1 MHVNYCG
8 NSAEPSNKGAI
19 LLTLTVDGS
28 RVANLRQNTS
38 FWFSVLEECKPLR
51 VRANRESLKVLR
63 DNSSHVFMIDKLREG
78 ALISCRRSLQVCDS
92 FVAVQVFV
100 LLGLNCLLYCTER
113 IFVHGNVRL
122 EPKLETALV
131 LTIDRNRALILTLT
145 GLRCVRV
152 DVAVRH
158 VEVLRLSWISTGVWH
173 EEELVRA
180 QVQLTRVLGLR
191 KLTYFKSIH
200 GHLFLLVI

>member
-1 MHVNYCG
+1 
-8 NSAEPSNKGAI
+8 
-19 LLTLTVDGS
+19 
-28 RVANLRQNTS
+28 
-38 FWFSVLEECKPLR
+38 
-51 VRANRESLKVLR
+51 
-63 DNSSHVFMIDKLREG
+63 MIDELREG
-78 ALISCRRSLQVCDS
+78 TLISCRRSLQVCDS

-100 LLGLNCLLYCTER
+100 LLGLNCLLYCTKR
-113 IFVHGNVRL
+113 VFVHGNVRF
-122 EPKLETALV
+122 EPKLQTALV
-131 LTIDRNRALILTLT
+131 LTIDRNRALIFTLT
-145 GLRCVRV
+145 GLCCVRV